1 MRGGTA
7 EGERSSSNCVLTV
20 EEETGLSS
28 LGGNGF
34 FGINVHLL
42 VLGQQ

>member
-1 MRGGTA
+1 MRGRTA
-7 EGERSSSNCVLTV
+7 EGEWPSSNCVLTV
-20 EEETGLSS
+20 EEETGLYS